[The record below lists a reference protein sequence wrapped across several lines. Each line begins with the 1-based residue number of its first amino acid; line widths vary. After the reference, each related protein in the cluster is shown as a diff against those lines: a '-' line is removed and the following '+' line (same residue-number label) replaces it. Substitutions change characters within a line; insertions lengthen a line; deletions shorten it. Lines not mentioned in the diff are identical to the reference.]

1 MSECTQTGKPLISIL
16 MAVYEPRMDWL
27 REQLESLEAQTY
39 PNLRLYVRDDCSTAV
54 PFEEIQKCVTSCI
67 KTFPYEIMRNEK
79 NLGSND
85 TFERLTQEA
94 EGVYFAYCD
103 QDDVWLPEK
112 LAVLQEEMERSGAQ
126 LVCSD
131 MYIIDGDG
139 EQIADSI
146 TKIRRRHRFCSG
158 SDLAAELLISNFAT
172 GCTALV
178 KAGTAKAAAP
188 FCPYMVHDHYLA
200 LFAAQKGEI
209 RSLPRSLIRYRTHGG
224 NQTSLLAGVT
234 DKESYGKV
242 RIDLMLNRLLWLQEH
257 FPGDKKTRIVI
268 DNAVVWAQARKSN
281 WDRRG
286 GKGTIW
292 KYRQYSLIPSLFE
305 LFAPWFPEPV
315 FRLFLAAGKRNLV

>member
-1 MSECTQTGKPLISIL
+1 MSGCTQIGRPLIVIL

-39 PNLRLYVRDDCSTAV
+39 PNLRLYVRDDCSPTV
-54 PFEEIQKCVTSCI
+54 PFEEIKKCVAACVKS
-67 KTFPYEIMRNEK
+67 FPYEVMRNEK
-79 NLGSND
+79 NLGSNG

-94 EGVYFAYCD
+94 EGAYFAYCD

-112 LAVLQEEMERSGAQ
+112 LTVLQEEMERSGAQ
-126 LVCSD
+126 MVCSD

-146 TKIRRRHRFCSG
+146 TRVRRRHRFRSG
-158 SDLAAELLISNFAT
+158 DNLAAGLLVSNFAT
-172 GCTALV
+172 GCTTLV
-178 KAGTAKAAAP
+178 RAETAKAAAP

-200 LFAAQKGEI
+200 LFAAEKGGI
-209 RSLPRSLIRYRTHGG
+209 LSLPESLIRYRTHGG
-224 NQTSLLAGVT
+224 NQTSLLAGVK

-242 RIDLMLNRLLWLQEH
+242 RIDLMLNRLLWLKANLPCDGQT
-257 FPGDKKTRIVI
+257 KKAI
-268 DNAVVWAQARKSN
+268 DEGILWARARRTN
-281 WDRRG
+281 WDRLG

-292 KYRQYSLIPSLFE
+292 KYRKYSLLPSLFE

-315 FRLFLAAGKRNLV
+315 FRLFLSAGKRNLI